1 MAGSRQVAASE
12 LPLVHVPIPTPR
24 TAHEPSPE
32 TIDADSCTACCLAD
46 ANFTVMAMIMTKR
59 AMQECSR
66 AGCGIV
72 EAEGSCEREGSQ
84 SLISSRVCQTAKQ
97 NFRTVFPIP
106 NDSERIRTKKPNGV
120 QLPNGSRTLPNG
132 FRTLPNGFPNDFVS
146 ICSLC
151 GEYQQTA
158 LRCRPM
164 LCLFLHPESKSASP
178 WPRSPVEQHATPPMS
193 FFWIFS
199 SF

>member
-1 MAGSRQVAASE
+1 MGAVSIWGGKVWIE
-12 LPLVHVPIPTPR
+12 LLNITRH
-24 TAHEPSPE
+24 S
-32 TIDADSCTACCLAD
+32 
-46 ANFTVMAMIMTKR
+46 
-59 AMQECSR
+59 
-66 AGCGIV
+66 
-72 EAEGSCEREGSQ
+72 
-84 SLISSRVCQTAKQ
+84 KQ

-164 LCLFLHPESKSASP
+164 LCLFSHPESKSASP

-193 FFWIFS
+193 FFWIFFLVLSESRLRVYKKIGRPEFPARVNAS
-199 SF
+199 SSLPTPMPYTPVHAIARRDTQRDL